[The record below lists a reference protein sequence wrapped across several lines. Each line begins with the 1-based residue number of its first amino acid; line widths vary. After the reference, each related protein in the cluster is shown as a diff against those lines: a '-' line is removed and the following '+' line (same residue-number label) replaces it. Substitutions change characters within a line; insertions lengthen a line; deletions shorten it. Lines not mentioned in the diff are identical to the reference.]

1 MRIEGRGESGK
12 GTYIGCNPENS
23 RMACEHGSRQAL
35 PGLSVVFEQMGEG
48 DVLFKHSDFIIS
60 RHHDKT
66 RIVVCTPHDCPGK
79 LQRKGQEDS
88 ILDWEIH

>member
-1 MRIEGRGESGK
+1 MHIEGRGESGK
-12 GTYIGCNPENS
+12 RTYIGCDGENS

-66 RIVVCTPHDCPGK
+66 RIVVWMPHDCLGK
-79 LQRKGQEDS
+79 LWRKGQE
-88 ILDWEIH
+88 E